1 MKKKRKQRLGENP
14 GGKVG
19 EFIVLLSS
27 ASLHGVPGGWQKN
40 KLSNRRKQT

>member
-1 MKKKRKQRLGENP
+1 MKKKRKQRLRENL

-27 ASLHGVPGGWQKN
+27 ASLHGVPGGMAEEQAFK
-40 KLSNRRKQT
+40 